1 MNNLLKY
8 VIEQSTIGSIEK
20 QTAIELLKRIKQ
32 EESNVTHDEIAVIG
46 ISVKAPLAENQDM
59 FWQTIANGIDCIGPF
74 PKSRRNDAEAFVRHA
89 GMQGGEY
96 LEAAYLDRVD
106 TLDYSFFGIS
116 PKEANAID
124 PSQRLFLQSAWET
137 IEDAGYGGSRIT
149 GSRTGVF
156 VGINSFQANH
166 YYQMITEI
174 DPELAQ
180 MAMVGNIPA
189 MIASRIAY
197 LLDFRGPSMAID
209 TACSSSLIAVHQACQ
224 ALRNQECDMALAGAV
239 KIDLLPLSSLSVDL
253 NIDSSDRRARS
264 FDDSSDGTGSGEGI
278 VSVLLKPLKMA
289 LRDGDHIYA
298 VIKGSAINQDG
309 ASVGITAPNVL
320 AQEDVI
326 LRAWKQ
332 AKIEPESIGYIEAHG
347 TGTKLGDPIEIDGI
361 TRAFRRFTK
370 KSQFCAI
377 GSLKT
382 NMGHL
387 DNAAGIAGFVKAV
400 LALYNKKLP
409 PSLHFTTP
417 NRNIPFEN
425 SPVYVNDI
433 LSDWETNGQP
443 RRCGVSSFGMSG
455 TNCHMVLEEAP
466 TASPIATAIE
476 WPQLYTLSAKSTAAL
491 AELIRRQQS
500 FSRTL
505 KENEIP
511 DACYTAN
518 TGRWHHEYRI
528 ALVLSHPGEFQEALA
543 SLDADAVKKGDIAT
557 AGYGYAKQE
566 SQEATRKAVELL
578 GKLSQSDKSER
589 VEIYLQLAHLYMQ
602 GASIDWDVL
611 YSSAEYKKIRL
622 PVYPFEPKRCWIE
635 IPEVKDEAEEL
646 RDSLF
651 YELGWKEAAV
661 DEASKQTI
669 AGAVLILKDE
679 RKLGDQLARQLREM
693 GNDVIEVSFGA
704 CFEKRTEHQFV
715 LSAKEEDYRRLLEEL
730 DSRDIG
736 HVFHMF
742 GVTDHKSIQA
752 LSELE
757 LAQMRG
763 VHSLFSLTKQLVAH
777 SNVARKLGITV
788 VAHNVHE
795 VTGAESTL
803 NPEYA
808 TLFGLAK
815 VVQQEYPQL
824 VSTCVDADEMVGVK
838 ELLLEA
844 TKEQT
849 SKVVAYRRGKRYV
862 EEFRRKDLSASADCD
877 VTAREN
883 GVYLITGGTGGLGLE
898 IAKYLAGQQSV
909 KLALLGRSYL
919 PEKDD
924 WNSML
929 TRNDVCQKTIRK
941 LTAIQ
946 EIERMG
952 SEILYYQADV
962 SKEADLQYVLEDL
975 RTSFGRI
982 DGIIHSAGL
991 PGDGFIIR
999 KEPEEF
1005 SAVLAPKV
1013 QGTWLLDKLTEK
1025 DQLDFFVLFSSGTSL
1040 FGSAGQAD
1048 YTAANAY
1055 LDSFA
1060 DYRRKQNKP
1069 VITINWTAWKET
1081 GMAFEAGNDE
1091 NGIFVPL
1098 STALAV
1104 DAFQKV
1110 MSKKISRVFI
1120 GSIRFDHVLLQQQVL
1135 PFALADELQI
1145 ISSQKTAGSAVAE
1158 AAVAIE
1164 PALKQ
1169 VKLAGRANNSYSQ
1182 AEQKTANVWGE
1193 VLGYEEIEVTA
1204 GFYEIGGDSLHA
1216 MRVVNTFQMNYGITV
1231 EIGKVLEC
1239 QTIEEFSA
1247 YLEAKEGK
1255 SSQSDSSRSIPP
1267 VPREEFYPAS
1277 SVQGRIFLLSQ
1288 FEGAQL
1294 AYHMPAAVEL
1304 EGPLDKQAVAQ
1315 AFQTIVN
1322 RHEAFRTSFEMRENI
1337 VVQRI
1342 HDEMLFQVDFFH
1354 TDEAS
1359 LLEQINQYSQPFD
1372 LNRAPLLRV
1381 GLFELSVKKH
1391 VLFVDMHHIISDG
1404 ESVNLML
1411 REFCSLYQGQTLP
1424 ELRVHYKDYAAWQKG
1439 NESSQIKKQHE
1450 AHWLQTFSGEIPV
1463 LQLPTDYSRPPILSY
1478 DGQVHEFYLPPDF
1491 ENGLKELATSQG
1503 VSLYVLLLSAYYV
1516 LLSKYS
1522 GQEDIV
1528 IGSPVAGRLHKD
1540 TETMIGMFVNSLPL
1554 RSRPQGDKPFHQFV
1568 AEVRDQVLAGLQHQE
1583 YPFEE
1588 LVEQVNVQRDISR
1601 NPLFDTMFIMHTI
1614 HTEELQLPG
1623 IAVTPYP
1630 IDATK
1635 AKYDITM
1642 MISDQDEGFRVS
1654 VEYALKL
1661 FKPETI
1667 HRMGAHFVQILKSIV
1682 TNPSVPIYKIQMLT
1696 ETERHLLVEKT
1707 QYKGNTNNHDGMTVQ
1722 QLLTLQAQKTPDR
1735 TAVVCNG
1742 EKVSY
1747 AELHQRAMKVAAM
1760 LQEKGVRP
1768 GSVVGLMTDRS
1779 VDMIVCLLGILHSGG
1794 CYLPLD
1800 PAFPAQRIS
1809 FMLEDSNAT
1818 LVLSQA
1824 PIIERFELP
1833 CEAVDIKMLS
1843 VQSET
1848 CEQNVVSKANGE
1860 DLAYVIYTSGSTG
1873 NPKGVMIEQ
1882 RAFVH
1887 FIQAITEAIPLEQN
1901 RNILALTTISFDI
1914 FVLETLVPLTKGL
1927 QVVIADEQ
1935 QQTDPFALSELIM
1948 EQQIELLQI
1957 TPSRMSL
1964 LLSNEQC
1971 KEVLSQIKTILIGG
1985 EFLSETLLHQIQGLS
2000 KAQIYNVY
2008 GPTEATVWAS
2018 VSDLTTADKVDI
2030 GKPIPGVSYYVVDRY
2045 DQLVPIGVSGE
2056 LCIAGPGLAKGYVN
2070 QPELTSERFVSNL
2083 FGPGSMYRT
2092 GDLVKWLP
2100 NGHIEYLARVDNQMK
2115 IRGYRIEPSEIEAKI
2130 LSFSKIK
2137 EAAVIDFTDNTG
2149 EKNLCAYYVQEQP
2162 FDVTELREYLS
2173 RHLPDYMIPVCFII
2187 MDTLPL
2193 TMNGKLDRKALPKPT
2208 ADSFTSR
2215 EYTPPAT
2222 QLEEQL
2228 VEIWQEVLGDTKL
2241 GVTDH
2246 FFEKGGHSLKA
2257 ALMIGQVQ
2265 KRLQIKVP
2273 ISVIFQAP
2281 TIQEFAK
2288 QLEAIETGNCLSIQK
2303 SNEKTHYPVTP
2314 AQRRLYL
2321 LQELEAGSIT
2331 YNLPSAYVLKDKLDA
2346 KKLEQALV
2354 KLTERHE
2361 MLRTSFDFRDG
2372 QPIQRVHP
2380 DVKIPLTIELVEKNE
2395 WNQQIQSF
2403 IRPFHLF
2410 KAPLMRVGLFRTKS
2424 EEDLLVFD
2432 IHHIIADGLSLQI
2445 LMQDL
2450 FFLYH
2455 EEEMVIPDIQFTD
2468 FAVWYEGFL
2477 QSDDMKKQEDYWL
2490 KQYLDEIPILQLPTD
2505 YPRVAVQSFAGDRI
2519 SFEISKSDRQLIE
2532 KLAKETGTTTYMVML
2547 ALYNILLAKYTGD
2560 ERIIV
2565 GTPVSRRH
2573 HLELQKVIG
2582 MFVNTLAIK
2591 NEPAGNKTF
2600 YDFLNEVKE
2609 SVLQAYEN
2617 QDYPFESLIDQLQ
2630 INRDLS
2636 RNPLFD
2642 TMLVMQSIDD
2652 QRLQKGTYGVTPY
2665 DFDFQ
2670 VAKFDITMFVS
2681 EWNQDLSVTM
2691 EYCTELFKRESVE
2704 RMYKHFLTIL
2714 REAAEKP
2721 HQKLCEME
2729 MLAGEELDEIIY
2741 RWNQTSIPYPKNQT
2755 VSFLFEKQVEQGP
2768 DRIALV
2774 HHDQELTYRELNDRA
2789 NQLARVLQQA
2799 GVTKEVVVGILLDH
2813 SFELVISMLAVMKAG
2828 GAYLPLDTQY
2838 PREQINYLLEDSQ
2851 AQLIITQANLA
2862 NLTDFSGRLIMA
2874 DDPALYEGDPS
2885 NPEKSADS
2893 DDLAY
2898 LIYTSGTTGKP
2909 KGTMITHQGLTN
2921 YICWAE
2927 KVYLEGEQLDFAL
2940 YSSPAFDLTVT
2951 SIYTP
2956 LVSGNRI
2963 VIYSEENKATVIRKI
2978 VEDNQVDIVKLT
2990 PSHLHTLEG
2999 LDCSRSSI
3007 KKLIVGGEDLK
3018 AELAT
3023 KTVQRFN
3030 GGVKI
3035 YNEYGPTETVV
3046 GCMIYVFNQERDSK
3060 GSVPIGVPA
3069 DNVQIYLLDPYLQPV
3084 PVGSIGEMYISGEGV
3099 ARGYYNRAD
3108 LTAERFLSNPYIPEA
3123 RMYKTGDLARRL
3135 LDGNLAYIGRTDGQV
3150 KIRGHRVELA
3160 DVEAKLLEH
3169 PNISDA
3175 VVVVRTIAQ
3184 GHNEL
3189 CAYYVPDSEVAPA
3202 QIKQHLLQNAADYLV
3217 PAYIV
3222 RMDKLPLTVN
3232 GKVDKRKLP
3241 EPHTHLSSDT
3251 NLVLPRTE
3259 KEEILA
3265 DIWRQVLGVETIGV
3279 HDSFFALGGDSIKAI
3294 QMNARLK
3301 ERQLH
3306 LDVKDLFQRKTIAE
3320 LAPLIKQKSG
3330 KSEQGIVTG
3339 QAPLTPI
3346 QHWFFAGERNDVHH
3360 YNHAIM
3366 LYRKEGFDPRMVE
3379 EVLAALLQ
3387 HHDALRMVFTFEE
3400 NQVIPYNRGMEEE
3413 LFTFHVVELAD
3424 DPDFAQKVEE
3434 HANRLQSSIE
3444 LQTGPLV
3451 KVGLFKSVDG
3461 DHLLFVIHHLVV
3473 DGVSWRIIL
3482 EDFAKAY
3489 QQIQKGEEITL
3500 PKKTDS
3506 FKQWAEQITAYNK
3519 NQRLKKEYAYWRKTV
3534 QTPVSSLPVDAVVH
3548 QNRIIDTKTQS
3559 FRLDP
3564 EKTDQL
3570 LRHIHQA
3577 YNTQVNDVLL
3587 AALGLAI
3594 KEWSGLDKILLDLE
3608 GHGRE
3613 DILPEMD
3620 ISRTVGWFTSI
3631 YPVLLSTERAED
3643 LEYQI
3648 KFAKQSLRQIPKNGI
3663 GYGILRYGS
3672 EENEDESLDY
3682 TSPISFNYL
3691 GQFDQDMP
3699 EHLGQ
3704 ISPHYTGEAI
3714 SKAYNRKHSL
3724 EFIGMVA
3731 RGQFTLSL
3739 TYNSKEYQE
3748 ETMLQLLTSLKKN
3761 VLSII
3766 EHCMKKEETTVTP
3779 SDLGYSKMSIEG
3791 LSKLQNLLSR
3801 KL

>member
-32 EESNVTHDEIAVIG
+32 EDSNVTHDEIAVIG

-74 PKSRRNDAEAFVRHA
+74 PKSRRNDAESFVRHV

-106 TLDYSFFGIS
+106 TLDYPFFGIS
-116 PKEANAID
+116 PKEASVLD
-124 PSQRLFLQSAWET
+124 PNHRLFLQSAWEA
-137 IEDAGYGGSRIT
+137 IEDAGYGGNTIT

-166 YYQMITEI
+166 YFRMITEV
-174 DPELAQ
+174 DPDLAQ

-197 LLDFRGPSMAID
+197 VLDFRGPSMAID

-224 ALRNQECDMALAGAV
+224 AIRNQECDMALAGAV
-239 KIDLLPLSSLSVDL
+239 KIDLLPFRSLSVDL
-253 NIDSSDRRARS
+253 NIDSTDGRARS
-264 FDDSSDGTGSGEGI
+264 FDDGSDGTGSGEGV
-278 VSVLLKPLKMA
+278 VSVLLKPLKLAM
-289 LRDGDHIYA
+289 RDRDHIYA

-332 AKIEPESIGYIEAHG
+332 AKIEPETISYIEAHG

-377 GSLKT
+377 SSLKT

-387 DNAAGIAGFVKAV
+387 DNAAGIAGLVKAV

-409 PSLHFTTP
+409 PSLHFSKP
-417 NRNIPFEN
+417 NRSISFET

-433 LSDWETNGQP
+433 LTDWETNGHL

-466 TASPIATAIE
+466 ATSPIETATVG
-476 WPQLYTLSAKSTAAL
+476 PQIYTLSAKSTVAL
-491 AELIRRQQS
+491 AEMIRRHQN
-500 FSRTL
+500 FSQTL
-505 KENEIP
+505 DEREIP

-528 ALVLSHPGEFQEALA
+528 ALVLSHPGAFQEALA
-543 SLDADAVKKGDIAT
+543 SLDADAVQKGDITNARF
-557 AGYGYAKQE
+557 GYAKQE
-566 SQEATRKAVELL
+566 SQEATRKAAELI
-578 GKLSQSDKSER
+578 GKLTQSDESEQLAA
-589 VEIYLQLAHLYMQ
+589 YLQLAVLYMQ
-602 GASIDWDVL
+602 GASIAWDVL
-611 YSSAEYKKIRL
+611 YPSADYRKIRL

-635 IPEVKDEAEEL
+635 IPEVKDAAEHLE
-646 RDSLF
+646 DSLF
-651 YELGWKEAAV
+651 YEMGWKEAMV
-661 DEASKQTI
+661 DKESKQAI
-669 AGAVLILKDE
+669 DGAVLIFKDE
-679 RKLGDQLARQLREM
+679 RELGNQLARQLREM
-693 GNDVIEVSFGA
+693 GNDVIEVSFGEL
-704 CFEKRTEHQFV
+704 FDKLTERQFV
-715 LSAKEEDYRRLLEEL
+715 ISTKEEDYRRLLEEL
-730 DSRDIG
+730 DSLEIG

-742 GVTDHKSIQA
+742 GVTEHKSIQA
-752 LSELE
+752 LQELE
-757 LAQMRG
+757 LTQMRG
-763 VHSLFSLTKQLVAH
+763 VHSLFSLTKHLVAH

-788 VAHNVHE
+788 VAHNVYE
-795 VTGAESTL
+795 VTGEESTL

-824 VSTCVDADEMVGVK
+824 VSTCVDADEMMGVK
-838 ELLLEA
+838 ELLQEV
-844 TKEQT
+844 TQEHP

-862 EEFRRKDLSASADCD
+862 EEFRRKDLSLSAECD
-877 VTAREN
+877 VSVREN
-883 GVYLITGGTGGLGLE
+883 GVYLITGGTGGIGLE
-898 IAKYLAGQQSV
+898 IAKYLAGQQRV
-909 KLALLGRSYL
+909 NLALISRSSL

-924 WNSML
+924 WDSML
-929 TRNDVCQKTIRK
+929 NQNDVCQKTLRK

-946 EIERMG
+946 DIERMG

-962 SKEADLQYVLEDL
+962 SNEAELHYVLEDL
-975 RTSFGRI
+975 RTRFGRI

-1013 QGTWLLDKLTEK
+1013 QGTWLLDKLTEM

-1060 DYRRKQNKP
+1060 DYRSKQNKP

-1091 NGIFVPL
+1091 NGIFAPL
-1098 STALAV
+1098 STKLAV
-1104 DAFQKV
+1104 VAFQKV
-1110 MSKKISRVFI
+1110 LSKDISRVFI
-1120 GSIRFDHVLLQQQVL
+1120 GNIRFDHVLLEQQVL
-1135 PFALADELQI
+1135 PFALADDLQTI
-1145 ISSQKTAGSAVAE
+1145 RSKQRASNAIAE
-1158 AAVAIE
+1158 AAAAIE
-1164 PALKQ
+1164 PVLKQ
-1169 VKLAGRANNSYSQ
+1169 VKLTGRTNNSYSQ

-1216 MRVVNTFQMNYGITV
+1216 MRVVNTFQMTFGIMV

-1255 SSQSDSSRSIPP
+1255 RSQSDSSRSISLATK
-1267 VPREEFYPAS
+1267 EELYPAS

-1304 EGPLDKQAVAQ
+1304 EGPLDKQAVSQ

-1342 HDEMLFQVDFFH
+1342 HDDLLFQVDYFH

-1359 LLEQINQYSQPFD
+1359 ISEQLKQYSQPFD

-1381 GLFELSVKKH
+1381 GLFELSADKH
-1391 VLFVDMHHIISDG
+1391 VFFVDMHHIISDG
-1404 ESVNLML
+1404 ESINLML
-1411 REFCSLYQGQTLP
+1411 REFCSLYQGQPLP
-1424 ELRVHYKDYAAWQKG
+1424 ELRVHYKDFAAWQKN

-1450 AHWLQTFSGEIPV
+1450 AYWLQTFHGEIPV

-1478 DGQVHEFYLPPDF
+1478 EGQVHEFQLAPDL
-1491 ENGLKELATSQG
+1491 ENRLKELATSQG
-1503 VSLYVLLLSAYYV
+1503 VSLYVLLLSTYYV

-1528 IGSPVAGRLHKD
+1528 VGSPVAGRLHKD

-1554 RSRPQGDKPFHQFV
+1554 RNRPQGEKPFEQFV
-1568 AEVRDQVLAGLQHQE
+1568 AEVKEQVLAGLQHQE

-1623 IAVTPYP
+1623 IIVKPYP
-1630 IDATK
+1630 IAVAN

-1642 MISDQDEGFRVS
+1642 MISEQEEGFHVS
-1654 VEYALKL
+1654 VEYAVKL
-1661 FKPETI
+1661 FKPATI
-1667 HRMGAHFVQILKSIV
+1667 HRMSEHFVQILNSIV
-1682 TNPSVPIYKIQMLT
+1682 TNPSKPISRIQMLT
-1696 ETERHLLVEKT
+1696 ETERQLLVEKT
-1707 QYKGNTNNHDGMTVQ
+1707 ECRDNTSNHDGMTVQ
-1722 QLLTLQAQKTPDR
+1722 QLLTLQAHKTPDQI
-1735 TAVVCNG
+1735 AVTCNG
-1742 EKVSY
+1742 EKVTY
-1747 AELHQRAMKVAAM
+1747 IELHQRAMKVAAM
-1760 LQEKGVRP
+1760 LQAKGVRA
-1768 GSVVGLMTDRS
+1768 GSIVGLMTDRS

-1794 CYLPLD
+1794 SYLPLD
-1800 PAFPAQRIS
+1800 PAFPAERIS

-1824 PIIERFELP
+1824 HIIERFMLP
-1833 CEAVDIKMLS
+1833 CEAIDIQMLP
-1843 VQSET
+1843 VQAET
-1848 CEQNVVSKANGE
+1848 SEQNLVSEAVGE

-1873 NPKGVMIEQ
+1873 KPKGVMIEQ
-1882 RAFVH
+1882 RALVH
-1887 FIQAITEAIPLEQN
+1887 FIQAITEAIPLEQS

-1914 FVLETLVPLTKGL
+1914 FVLETLVPLAKGL
-1927 QVVIADEQ
+1927 LVVIATEQ
-1935 QQTDPFALSELIM
+1935 QQTDPFALSELIT

-1985 EFLSETLLHQIQGLS
+1985 EFLSETLLNQIRSLS

-2018 VSDLTTADKVDI
+2018 VSDLSNADKVDI
-2030 GKPIPGVSYYVVDRY
+2030 GKPIPRMSYYVVDRY
-2045 DQLVPIGVSGE
+2045 DQLVPIGVPGE
-2056 LCIAGPGLAKGYVN
+2056 LCITGLGLARGYVN
-2070 QPELTSERFVSNL
+2070 QPELTAEKFVSNL
-2083 FGPGSMYRT
+2083 FGFGSMYRT

-2100 NGHIEYLARVDNQMK
+2100 NGHIEYLARVDNQLK

-2130 LSFSKIK
+2130 LSFSKVK
-2137 EAAVIDFTDNTG
+2137 ETAVIDFTDKTG
-2149 EKNLCAYYVQEQP
+2149 EKNLCAYYVQKQP
-2162 FDVTELREYLS
+2162 FDIMELREYLS
-2173 RHLPDYMIPVCFII
+2173 RHLPDYMIPACFII
-2187 MDTLPL
+2187 LDTLPL
-2193 TMNGKLDRKALPKPT
+2193 TMNGKLNRKALPQPT
-2208 ADSFTSR
+2208 ADSFASR
-2215 EYTPPAT
+2215 EYTPPAN
-2222 QLEEQL
+2222 QLEEKL

-2265 KRLQIKVP
+2265 QRLHIKAA
-2273 ISVIFQAP
+2273 ISAVFQAP
-2281 TIQEFAK
+2281 TIREFAK
-2288 QLEAIETGNCLSIQK
+2288 QLEAIGTGNYPSIQK
-2303 SNEKTHYPVTP
+2303 NEEKTHYPVTS

-2321 LQELEAGSIT
+2321 LQQLEDDSIT
-2331 YNLPSAYVLKDKLDA
+2331 YNLPSAYVLKDKLDVT
-2346 KKLEQALV
+2346 KFKQALV
-2354 KLTERHE
+2354 RLTERHD

-2372 QPIQRVHP
+2372 LPIQRVHSA
-2380 DVKIPLTIELVEKNE
+2380 VEIPLTIELVEKSE
-2395 WNQQIQSF
+2395 WKQQIQSF
-2403 IRPFHLF
+2403 IRPFDLF
-2410 KAPLMRVGLFRTKS
+2410 QTPLLRVGLFRTKS
-2424 EEDLLVFD
+2424 DEDLLVFD
-2432 IHHIIADGLSLQI
+2432 IHHIVADGLSLQI

-2450 FFLYH
+2450 FSLYH
-2455 EEEMVIPDIQFTD
+2455 EEELTIPEIQFTD
-2468 FAVWYEGFL
+2468 FAVWYESYL
-2477 QSDDMKKQEDYWL
+2477 QSGDMNKQEAYWL
-2490 KQYLDEIPILQLPTD
+2490 EQYSDELPILQLPTD

-2519 SFEISKSDRQLIE
+2519 SFEISQTDRKLIE
-2532 KLAKETGTTTYMVML
+2532 KLAKETGTTTFMVML
-2547 ALYNILLAKYTGD
+2547 AVYNILLAKYTGD

-2591 NEPAGNKTF
+2591 NEPTGNKTF
-2600 YDFLNEVKE
+2600 YDFLDEVKE
-2609 SVLQAYEN
+2609 NVLQAFEH
-2617 QDYPFESLIDQLQ
+2617 QDYPFESLVDQLQ
-2630 INRDLS
+2630 VNRDLS

-2652 QRLQKGTYGVTPY
+2652 QQMQKGTFSVIPY

-2670 VAKFDITMFVS
+2670 VAKFDVTMFVS

-2704 RMYKHFLTIL
+2704 RMYKYFLTIL

-2721 HQKLCEME
+2721 NHQLCEIG
-2729 MLAGEELDEIIY
+2729 MLAKEELDEIIY
-2741 RWNQTSIPYPKNQT
+2741 GWNQTATPYPKNQT
-2755 VSFLFEKQVEQGP
+2755 VSLLFEKQVEQGP

-2774 HHDQELTYRELNDRA
+2774 QNAQELTYRELNDRA
-2789 NQLARVLQQA
+2789 NQLARALQQA

-2828 GAYLPLDTQY
+2828 GAYLPIDTQY

-2851 AQLIITQANLA
+2851 AQLVITKADLA
-2862 NLTDFSGRLIMA
+2862 DLTDFSGRLIVA
-2874 DDPALYEGDPS
+2874 DEPALYEGDPS
-2885 NPEKSADS
+2885 NLEKPADS
-2893 DDLAY
+2893 DNLAY

-2927 KVYLEGEQLDFAL
+2927 KVYLEGEQLNFAL

-2956 LVSGNRI
+2956 LVSGNRM
-2963 VIYSEENKATVIRKI
+2963 VIYSDENKATVIRRI

-3018 AELAT
+3018 AELAA

-3046 GCMIYVFNQERDSK
+3046 GCMIYVFNQETDSK

-3084 PVGSIGEMYISGEGV
+3084 PLGSIGEMYISGEGV
-3099 ARGYYNRAD
+3099 ARGYHNRAD
-3108 LTAERFLSNPYIPEA
+3108 LTVERFLSNPYIPGA

-3135 LDGNLAYIGRTDGQV
+3135 PDGNLAYIGRTDGQV
-3150 KIRGHRVELA
+3150 KIRGYRVELA
-3160 DVEAKLLEH
+3160 DVESKLLEH

-3175 VVVVRTIAQ
+3175 VVIVRTSAQ

-3189 CAYYVPDSEVAPA
+3189 CAYYVPDSEVVPSE
-3202 QIKQHLLQNAADYLV
+3202 IKQYVLQNAADYMV

-3222 RMDKLPLTVN
+3222 PMDKLPLTVN

-3241 EPHTHLSSDT
+3241 EPEANLFLDT
-3251 NLVLPRTE
+3251 NLVVPRTE

-3265 DIWRQVLGVETIGV
+3265 DIWKQVLGVETVGV
-3279 HDSFFALGGDSIKAI
+3279 HDNFFALGGDSIKAI

-3320 LAPLIKQKSG
+3320 LAPFIKEKSG
-3330 KSEQGIVTG
+3330 KSNQGIVTG
-3339 QAPLTPI
+3339 HAPLTPI
-3346 QHWFFAGERNDVHH
+3346 QHWFFAGERSDVHH

-3366 LYRKEGFDPRMVE
+3366 LYRKQGFDPGMVE
-3379 EVLAALLQ
+3379 QVFAALLQ
-3387 HHDALRMVFTFEE
+3387 HHDALRMVFCFEE
-3400 NQVIPYNRGMEEE
+3400 NRVIPYNRGIVEE
-3413 LFTFHVVELAD
+3413 LFTFHVVDLAD
-3424 DPDFAQKVEE
+3424 DPDFAQKIEE

-3451 KVGLFKSVDG
+3451 KVGLFKGADG
-3461 DHLLFVIHHLVV
+3461 DHLLLVIHHLVV

-3489 QQIQKGEEITL
+3489 QQIQQGEAFVL
-3500 PKKTDS
+3500 PEKTDS
-3506 FKQWAEQITAYNK
+3506 YKHWAEQIKAYTK

-3534 QTPVSSLPVDAVVH
+3534 QTPVYPLPVDTVVH

-3559 FRLDP
+3559 FTLGS

-3577 YNTQVNDVLL
+3577 YNTQMNDVLL
-3587 AALGLAI
+3587 AALGLAV
-3594 KEWSGLDKILLDLE
+3594 KEWSELDKILLDLE

-3648 KFAKQSLRQIPKNGI
+3648 KFVKQSLRQIPKNGI

-3672 EENEDESLDY
+3672 EDNGDDSLDY
-3682 TSPISFNYL
+3682 TAQISFNYL

-3699 EHLGQ
+3699 EYLVQ
-3704 ISPHYTGEAI
+3704 ISPLYAGEAI
-3714 SKAYNRKHSL
+3714 SEAYNRKHSL
-3724 EFIGMVA
+3724 DFIGMVA

-3739 TYNSKEYQE
+3739 TYNSKEYKE
-3748 ETMLQLLTSLKKN
+3748 ETIQQLLTILKKN